1 MHDRRSARIF
11 QSIASSM
18 RDLLSRQVKPLMK
31 VQDELIYQL
40 AMLEVQLQP
49 LQRQVNQSLSH
60 LKTIQYYIDN
70 QGDKIA
76 QIVMQFFSFVLLSLI
91 LKFKFCLN

>member
-1 MHDRRSARIF
+1 
-11 QSIASSM
+11 
-18 RDLLSRQVKPLMK
+18 MK

-76 QIVMQFFSFVLLSLI
+76 QIVMQFFSFVLVSLI
-91 LKFKFCLN
+91 LKFKFCFELKKNLFFRKQRSIEKD